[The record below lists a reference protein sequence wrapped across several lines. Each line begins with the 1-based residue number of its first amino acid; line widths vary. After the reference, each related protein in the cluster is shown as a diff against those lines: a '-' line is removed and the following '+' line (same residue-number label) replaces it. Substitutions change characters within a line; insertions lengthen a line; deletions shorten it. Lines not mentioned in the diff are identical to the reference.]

1 MKTSSIFFRLGALLA
16 AVFYFSGCS
25 NDSPVTTSVKIQ
37 STKGAYIL
45 SEGTLTSPGKLSFYS
60 SVNDTF
66 YQSIFSNGV
75 LGLYPDGL
83 IFSGDN
89 LFVTEQGNF
98 GGPGKLHKLDT
109 NGAVILSSSPF
120 GTNPYSAAFAS
131 NKIYVTNGP
140 ASSVS
145 VLDVNSLSL
154 LKTINVG
161 VYPQEILAIG
171 NKVFV
176 GNQSVYSGAQ
186 DSTISVIDAVHDSVV
201 ATIIVRK
208 NPSSLALTND
218 GNLLVGCPAPSNIIY
233 KIDISTYAKLDSMIS
248 NEGFISDI
256 SVDINS
262 AVAYFIGGL
271 NFSGDRIIKLDL
283 SSKTF
288 TTIII
293 ANAGSTF
300 YGYCYDSDNKKHYVL
315 DAFNFS
321 VDGKAYIYDI
331 SNTLQRTFSTGVGP
345 RRVVI
350 RKD

>member
-1 MKTSSIFFRLGALLA
+1 MNNTFKFLTLGAL
-16 AVFYFSGCS
+16 VVISIYFFGCS
-25 NDSPVTTSVKIQ
+25 SNNPLVPVRII

-45 SEGTLTSPGKLSFYS
+45 SEGTMSSPGKLSFYS
-60 SVNDTF
+60 SVKDTF
-66 YQSIFSNGV
+66 YQSIYSNGV
-75 LGLYPDGL
+75 LGLYPDGM

-89 LFVTEQGNF
+89 LFITEQGNF
-98 GGPGKLHKLDT
+98 GGPGELHKLDT
-109 NGAVILSSSPF
+109 NGAVTLSSNPF
-120 GTNPYSAAFAS
+120 GTNPYSAAVAN

-140 ASSVS
+140 ASAVS
-145 VLDVNSLSL
+145 VLDANSLSL
-154 LKTINVG
+154 IKTINVG

-171 NKVFV
+171 SKVFV
-176 GNQSVYSGAQ
+176 ANQSLFSGGQ

-201 ATIIVRK
+201 ATIVVRK
-208 NPSSLALTND
+208 NPSSLAVTSD
-218 GNLLVGCPAPSNIIY
+218 GKLLVGCPGPSNIIY
-233 KIDISTYAKLDSMIS
+233 KIDVSSYSKLDSMTS

-262 AVAYFIGGL
+262 TAVYFIGGL

-283 SSKTF
+283 TSKTF
-288 TTIII
+288 TTIIN
-293 ANAGSTF
+293 ANSGSTF
-300 YGYCYDSDNKKHYVL
+300 YGYCFDPDNKKHYVL